1 MTHAPLILAS
11 GSRYKR
17 ELMARLSLP
26 FHTVSP
32 DIDESPHRGEAA
44 SAVALRLAA
53 EKARAVAALHPE
65 AYVIGCDQVIALDDT
80 LLHKPGDVEGAK
92 AQLRRLQGRPHALLC
107 AVALCWPQGGEPLTA
122 LAKVT
127 MVMRPLDEAQIA
139 AYVARDMPLDCA
151 GSYKLEEAGV
161 RLFSRMQGDDYTAI
175 VGLPLT
181 RVMDLLEQAGYPLIA
196 TWS

>member
-26 FHTVSP
+26 FTTHSP
-32 DIDESPHRGEAA
+32 DIDETPLPGESA
-44 SAVALRLAA
+44 SATALRLAA
-53 EKARAVAALHPE
+53 QKARAIAALHPE

-80 LLHKPGDVEGAK
+80 LLHKPGDEERAR
-92 AQLRRLQGRPHALLC
+92 AQLRRLQGREHALLC
-107 AVALCWPQGGEPLTA
+107 AVALCSPRGGEPLTA
-122 LAKVT
+122 LAQVT

-151 GSYKLEEAGV
+151 GAYKLEEAGV

-196 TWS
+196 TWL